1 MGDLAADLCELYNLH
16 GDHNLLF
23 RYQNCIIVDGEQ
35 KKQWVNLSE
44 WEVLENKLITT
55 ENNVDRQLTLADLHL
70 YQKVVPG
77 TLVEEDVSCNSEYMQ
92 EIIPIIGQEI
102 REAYHWVPREHLIYF
117 QLDNAGGHGRKGF
130 VEGYTAL
137 LRREFNIILRHQ
149 TARSPETNALDLG
162 FWMALQNRTEKKS
175 FDKRISNN
183 NVFAAVQEA
192 WDEMPALTL
201 TKIFDR
207 IPKVLDLI
215 VEDNGGNRLVQNNRG
230 LMREPA
236 DA

>member
-1 MGDLAADLCELYNLH
+1 
-16 GDHNLLF
+16 
-23 RYQNCIIVDGEQ
+23 
-35 KKQWVNLSE
+35 
-44 WEVLENKLITT
+44 
-55 ENNVDRQLTLADLHL
+55 
-70 YQKVVPG
+70 
-77 TLVEEDVSCNSEYMQ
+77 MQ

-102 REAYHWVPREHLIYF
+102 REAYHWVPRKRPIYF
-117 QLDNAGGHGRKGF
+117 QLDNAGGHGRTDVVKA
-130 VEGYTAL
+130 YTAL
-137 LRREFNIILRHQ
+137 LLWDFNIILLHQ
-149 TARSPETNALDLG
+149 PARSPETNALDLG
-162 FWMALQNRTEKKS
+162 CWMALQNRTEKKR

-236 DA
+236 EA